1 MLSKLKAIYEAVIG
15 FFDLV
20 VTLVEFVFGLV
31 KDLLKVIAM
40 LIETVAR
47 LPGYLGM
54 FFPSAFVAIF
64 VAIISVV
71 VIYKTVGREG

>member
-1 MLSKLKAIYEAVIG
+1 MISAIKSVLDAVIG

-20 VTLVEFVFGLV
+20 VTLVEFIFGLV

-40 LIETVAR
+40 LAETIVR
-47 LPGYLGM
+47 LPGYLGI
-54 FFPSAFVAIF
+54 FFPSAFVAVF